1 MTGIYGAMYAANSGL
16 QVQGQQLGTIGDD
29 IANQGTIGYKSK
41 RAAFSTLV
49 TGPGSPGGVRSRVI
63 QGVGEQG
70 LLQTSSS
77 DTDLAISGNGFF
89 IVGKTG
95 EATALSPQEYS
106 YTRSGAF
113 VRDNEGNLQ
122 NTAGYYLQ
130 GWRTDEKGVPLHSN
144 RSTLSNLET
153 IQVSQ
158 VSGFSRPSTKVDL
171 AVNLKSDEA
180 LNGAY
185 DVNIEVY
192 DSLGIAHDLKFTYER
207 TQIDPMQWSVSV
219 ECEGAAQVLQDDAL
233 GGAYNNVV
241 IQFDENGLP
250 QTFDG
255 GLVPPEIH
263 IVWDNGITSAA
274 DMTLEVKMGTVGE
287 SDGLVCK
294 GTAYNIISRNQDGI
308 RLGNFTGV
316 NIDEEGVVHAL
327 FDNGETRKIYR
338 VALANFANPDAL
350 EEKSGNVWTQTDQS
364 GGYVLYYAKTY
375 GVGRVASRAL
385 EASTVD
391 ISTKLT
397 TMILTQNAFSANAK
411 VIQKGKEMLDDLK
424 AL

>member
-1 MTGIYGAMYAANSGL
+1 MT
-16 QVQGQQLGTIGDD
+16 
-29 IANQGTIGYKSK
+29 
-41 RAAFSTLV
+41 
-49 TGPGSPGGVRSRVI
+49 
-63 QGVGEQG
+63 
-70 LLQTSSS
+70 

-89 IVGKTG
+89 VVGKVGDPSDT
-95 EATALSPQEYS
+95 SPQEYS
-106 YTRSGAF
+106 YTRSGSF
-113 VRDNEGNLQ
+113 VRDSEGNLK

-130 GWRTDEKGVPLHSN
+130 GWRTDEKGEPIATN

-153 IQVSQ
+153 IKVSQ

-171 AVNLKSDEA
+171 AVNLKSDA
-180 LNGAY
+180 DLNDTY

-207 TQIDPMQWSVSV
+207 TQIDPMEWTVSI
-219 ECEGAAQVLQDDAL
+219 ECEGAAQVLQDNAL

-241 IQFDENGLP
+241 IQFDENGMP

-255 GLVPPEIH
+255 GLNPPAIH
-263 IVWDNGITSAA
+263 IIWDNAETSAA
-274 DMTLEVKMGTVGE
+274 DMTLDLNLGTVGE
-287 SDGLVCK
+287 ADGLVCR
-294 GTAYNIISRNQDGI
+294 GTAYNIISRDQDGI

-338 VALANFANPDAL
+338 LALANFANPNEL

-375 GVGRVASRAL
+375 GVGRIASRAL

-391 ISTKLT
+391 ISSQLT
-397 TMILTQNAFSANAK
+397 DMILTQNAFSANAK
-411 VIQKGKEMLDDLK
+411 VIQKSKEMLDDLK